1 MVEVVHGGGTRV
13 RQELDRSRRGETDSS
28 QRRTWNRPARER
40 SREENHRWKRKREA
54 KEARERGMLLGEIKV
69 GQWPG
74 HVEKNGVQRAERR
87 HTVLLIQR
95 PLLAASGF
103 RLPIQ
108 ETASPLTVVKMRCD
122 RHPSST
128 AEGKSL
134 RRDYLDD
141 NELLS
146 AYSQNESV

>member
-1 MVEVVHGGGTRV
+1 MVEVVHGGGNTRST
-13 RQELDRSRRGETDSS
+13 RARSKQKRGDSSRR
-28 QRRTWNRPARER
+28 RTRNRPAREQ
-40 SREENHRWKRKREA
+40 SREENRGREKERRRKPERER
-54 KEARERGMLLGEIKV
+54 ERERERGTVLGEIKV

-74 HVEKNGVQRAERR
+74 HVEKNGVQRAGRR

-108 ETASPLTVVKMRCD
+108 ETPSPLTVVKMRCD
-122 RHPSST
+122 RHPSSM

-134 RRDYLDD
+134 RRGCLDED
-141 NELLS
+141 ELVS
-146 AYSQNESV
+146 SQ

>member
-1 MVEVVHGGGTRV
+1 MVEATRV

-28 QRRTWNRPARER
+28 RGRNRPAREQ

-54 KEARERGMLLGEIKV
+54 KEARERGMMLGEIKV

-74 HVEKNGVQRAERR
+74 HVEKNGVQRAGRR

-108 ETASPLTVVKMRCD
+108 ETASPLIVVKMRCD
-122 RHPSST
+122 RHPSSM

-134 RRDYLDD
+134 RRDYLNE
-141 NELLS
+141 NELVS
-146 AYSQNESV
+146 THESV